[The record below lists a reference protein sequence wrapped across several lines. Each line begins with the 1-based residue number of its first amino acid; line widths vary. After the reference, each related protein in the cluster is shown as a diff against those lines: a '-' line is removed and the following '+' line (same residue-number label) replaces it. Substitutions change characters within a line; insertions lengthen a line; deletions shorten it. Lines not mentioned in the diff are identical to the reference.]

1 MFDSIRSHRR
11 WLMLFLLLL
20 VFPSFVV
27 TGIYGYNQFVGGDNA
42 VAQVDG
48 EPITQAELDAAH
60 REQIDRLRGMF
71 GENFDA
77 RMFDTPQAR
86 AATLDNLLA
95 ERVLQREA
103 AAEHVYVSEQQLR
116 EVIARESAF
125 QQDGKF
131 SYDRYRQLLAA
142 QGLTEVGFEQRVRT
156 DLARQALLQAVAA
169 SAVVPRAVSE
179 QVRRLAEEQREVR
192 ELRFDPADFRSKVS
206 ASDDAIKAYYETNQR
221 EFQTPESVKAEY
233 VVLSLDDVTSQVP
246 PVVEAEVRAY
256 YEQNKSRFGQ
266 DEQRR
271 ASHIL
276 LTAGDGGTAKDK
288 AGARKKAEELLAR
301 LRAAPGEFDKLAREN
316 SKDPGSAAQGG
327 DLGWFGRGMM
337 VKPFEDAAFAL
348 KDGQISDIV
357 ESDFGFHIIRL
368 TGTRGAQAKPFE
380 EVRAQI
386 EADLKRQAA
395 TKKFAEVAEQFSNG
409 VYEQSD
415 TLKPTADKLKL
426 SVQTVD
432 TLTRAGVPPR
442 PNTPQIFTPRVVE
455 SLFGAESLDK
465 KRNTEAIEV
474 APNTLVAARVVE
486 HRPAAVRPLAE
497 VRDQIKARVEQ
508 REAARLAREAGEQK
522 LATLQKAP
530 SDAGFSAP
538 RSISRTRPEGLPAP
552 ALNAIMRAPAD
563 KLPSF
568 VGTELDGG
576 TYGVFQVVSSKLPE
590 KSDPAQAQAQAR
602 ALSQAFGA
610 ADDVAYVA
618 ALRAKHEAKIVKP
631 ELKPAATDAKADSK
645 ADGKGDAKSQ

>member
-27 TGIYGYNQFVGGDNA
+27 TGIYGYNQYVGGDNA
-42 VAQVDG
+42 IAKVDG
-48 EPITQAELDAAH
+48 QPVTQAELDAAH

-86 AATLDNLLA
+86 AATLDNLLS
-95 ERVLQREA
+95 ERALQREA
-103 AAEHVYVSEQQLR
+103 LAEHVYVSEAQLR
-116 EVIARESAF
+116 EVIAREPAF
-125 QQDGKF
+125 QQDGTF
-131 SYDRYRQLLAA
+131 NYDRYRQLLAA
-142 QGLTEVGFEQRVRT
+142 QGLTEIGFEQRVRA
-156 DLARQALLQAVAA
+156 DLARQALLQSVAV
-169 SAVVPRAVSE
+169 SAVVPRAVNE

-192 ELRFDPADFRSKVS
+192 ELRFNPADFRAKVS
-206 ASDDAIKAYYETNQR
+206 ASDEAIKSYYDANQR

-233 VVLSLDDVTSQVP
+233 MVLSLDDVASQVP
-246 PVVEAEVRAY
+246 PVAEAEVRAY
-256 YEQNKSRFGQ
+256 YEQNKSRYGQ

-276 LTAGDGGTAKDK
+276 LTAGEGGSAKDK
-288 AGARKKAEELLAR
+288 AGARKKADELLAR
-301 LRAAPGEFDKLAREN
+301 LRANPAEFEKLAREN
-316 SKDPGSAAQGG
+316 SKDPGSAGQGG

-348 KDGQISDIV
+348 KEGQVSDVV

-368 TGTRGAQAKPFE
+368 TGTRGAQAKPFD

-395 TKKFAEVAEQFSNG
+395 TKKFAEIAEQFSNG
-409 VYEQSD
+409 VYEQADS
-415 TLKPTADKLKL
+415 LRPTADKLKL
-426 SVQTVD
+426 SVQTVE
-432 TLTRAGVPPR
+432 TLTRAGVPAR

-455 SLFGAESLDK
+455 ALFGAESLEK
-465 KRNTEAIEV
+465 KRNTEAVEV
-474 APNTLVAARVVE
+474 AANTLVAARVIE

-522 LATLQKAP
+522 LAAVRKSP

-538 RSISRTRPEGLPAP
+538 RSISRTRPEGLPA
-552 ALNAIMRAPAD
+552 AAVNAIMRASTD
-563 KLPSF
+563 TLPVF
-568 VGTELDGG
+568 VGAELDGG
-576 TYGVFQVVSSKLPE
+576 TYGVFEIVSAKVPE
-590 KSDPAQAQAQAR
+590 TSDPAQAQAQAR

-610 ADDVAYVA
+610 ADDAAYVA
-618 ALRAKHEAKIVKP
+618 ALRAKHKAQILKP
-631 ELKPAATDAKADSK
+631 EFKPGAV
-645 ADGKGDAKSQ
+645 ADGRAVDGKAP